1 MFKKILNLLKIL
13 RKLSVS
19 GAIDTIDNIKPV
31 PGFLK
36 FIIYLF
42 SIGSAKKTYN
52 QSKSSGEKLCDSL
65 ESMGPTFIKLGQF
78 LATRPDI
85 IGEEIAKSLEKL
97 QDKLPAFNT
106 TESKMI
112 IENEIGEKFYSKI
125 KTISEPIA
133 AASIAQVHFAKIDI
147 DGSEKD
153 LAIKILRPDI
163 QKIFNEELDALNFL
177 AYLVENIFRKTKRL
191 RLVEVIFLL
200 KQITNMEMDL
210 RFEAAAASELR
221 ENTLNDRGIKVPKI
235 YWNFTS
241 KKILTLDRI
250 EGVSIRDTLKIQSLN
265 IDLKKLST
273 NLIQIFLKQAVRDGF
288 FHADMHQGNLF
299 VDKDGNIVPVE
310 FGIMGRLDK
319 NN

>member
-1 MFKKILNLLKIL
+1 MFKKVFNLLKIL

-42 SIGSAKKTYN
+42 SIGSAKKIYN

-106 TESKMI
+106 TESKRI
-112 IENEIGEKFYSKI
+112 IKNEIGEKFYSKI

-250 EGVSIRDTLKIQSLN
+250 EGVSIRDNLKIQSLN
-265 IDLKKLST
+265 IDL
-273 NLIQIFLKQAVRDGF
+273 
-288 FHADMHQGNLF
+288 
-299 VDKDGNIVPVE
+299 
-310 FGIMGRLDK
+310 
-319 NN
+319 